1 MSFVLDHVLAMDR
14 ERGNLLSHSIDE
26 HRIGAAGLSLG
37 GITTYLLVYG
47 DCCRD
52 DRIKAAEVL
61 DGLQPGVTVDGHV
74 PLYLGHSDS
83 DPTLPYAERVEHLRP
98 RPTTGL
104 VRHAPRRLPRVAVGG
119 HRDALRPDR
128 RTDHDRLLGRNV
140 AAPRASIY
148 EPGARRDG
156 SRPFV
161 DRAQVARDLRAIE
174 LRDVFRCQRERP
186 RWRCSLRGE

>member
-52 DRIKAAEVL
+52 DRIKAAEIL
-61 DGLQPGVTVDGHV
+61 DGAQPGVTVDGHV
-74 PLYLGHSDS
+74 PLYLGHSDA
-83 DPTLPYAERVEHLRP
+83 DPVLPYAGRGA
-98 RPTTGL
+98 PTTASG
-104 VRHAPRRLPRVAVGG
+104 RRCGSSPTAPHAAVGG

-128 RTDHDRLLGRNV
+128 RTDYDRLLGRDV
-140 AAPRASIY
+140 EAPRA
-148 EPGARRDG
+148 
-156 SRPFV
+156 FMN
-161 DRAQVARDLRAIE
+161 
-174 LRDVFRCQRERP
+174 
-186 RWRCSLRGE
+186 